1 MAAAGW
7 ARSGA
12 SRASAGGSE
21 LLAFIERRIGLTSN
35 GLMVLVGAVA
45 GLVVGRLVANRALLL
60 FVYGVIA
67 ALIAA
72 YAMGRRRLA
81 VDANRSKLPS
91 RVREE
96 QLVEVD
102 LALVARRGVSTIIL
116 EETLPDQLGHTV
128 RVPVPNLPAGEETA
142 HHYTFLP
149 KLRGVYE
156 VGPLT
161 AVWSDPFGLTRHR
174 MVLSEPSRLIVHPR
188 VEPVHDRVVCRE
200 WEDPPVRPPVPRP
213 WPNGFEFY
221 GMRDYAVGD
230 DPRRIMWRA
239 TAKTLD
245 LETGEGRYLV
255 REAEQG
261 ITDRITVILDTDA
274 SFHSPGHP
282 SETFETAVRATASLA
297 IRHIRDGFS
306 VTVETNR
313 AKIAAEYRGRRAEIP
328 LLDRLAEVVP
338 EQTSLDEPISRL
350 LTSGQRNTH
359 YILITPHLTQ
369 KSAARVRLLL
379 DRGTSVLLVFVAW
392 DQTDPLALHRA
403 GGLGCNV
410 VELKPGVPM
419 DRAFLRVVGA
429 RR

>member
-1 MAAAGW
+1 M
-7 ARSGA
+7 
-12 SRASAGGSE
+12 
-21 LLAFIERRIGLTSN
+21 AFIERRIGLTSN
-35 GLMVLVGAVA
+35 GVIVAVCAIA

-60 FVYGVIA
+60 LVYGVIA
-67 ALIAA
+67 AIGAA

-81 VDANRSKLPS
+81 VDARRSKLPS

-102 LALVARRGVSTIIL
+102 LALAARRGVSTIIL

-128 RVPVPNLPAGEETA
+128 RVPVPILPAGEETE

-174 MVLSEPSRLIVHPR
+174 MVLSEPAKLIVHPR
-188 VEPVHDRVVCRE
+188 VEMVHDRVVCRE

-221 GMRDYAVGD
+221 GMRDYSVGD

-239 TAKTLD
+239 TAKVLD

-255 REAEQG
+255 RESEQG
-261 ITDRITVILDTDA
+261 ITDRVTVILDTDA
-274 SFHSPGHP
+274 SSHSPGHP
-282 SETFETAVRATASLA
+282 SETFETAVRAAASLA
-297 IRHIRDGFS
+297 IRHLRDGFS
-306 VTVETNR
+306 ITVDTNS

-328 LLDRLAEVVP
+328 LLDRLAEVLT
-338 EQTSLDEPISRL
+338 EQTSLDEPIGRL
-350 LTSGQRNTH
+350 LTSGRGNTH
-359 YILITPHLTQ
+359 YVLITPYLSQ
-369 KSAARVRLLL
+369 KAAARLRLLME
-379 DRGTSVLLVFVAW
+379 RGTSVLLVFVAW

-403 GGLGCNV
+403 ASLGCNV
-410 VELKPGVPM
+410 VELKPGMAM
-419 DRAFLRVVGA
+419 DRAFLKVMGA